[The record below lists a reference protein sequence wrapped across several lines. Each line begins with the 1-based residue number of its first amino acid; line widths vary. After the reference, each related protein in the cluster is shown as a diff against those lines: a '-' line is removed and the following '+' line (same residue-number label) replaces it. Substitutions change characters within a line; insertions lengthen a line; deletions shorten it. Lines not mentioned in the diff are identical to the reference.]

1 MLKAMRVQIVTYF
14 ALPFLLALMHAWVM
28 ITYTMNTITNLSLA
42 EQLNYVYLSGGIV
55 LVLYGTY
62 FVGTYLGSRR
72 IVLEVISEKTN
83 RK

>member
-1 MLKAMRVQIVTYF
+1 
-14 ALPFLLALMHAWVM
+14 
-28 ITYTMNTITNLSLA
+28 MNTITNLSLA